1 MSKNN
6 NVNQNA
12 IQIIF
17 PSDME
22 LRKVKKKKR
31 KSPSSSKKKE
41 LIAELKELLQTY
53 DNEIAVAQEKK
64 NKITSRFRRVA

>member
-17 PSDME
+17 PSDVE

-31 KSPSSSKKKE
+31 KSLRNSSIPHCCE
-41 LIAELKELLQTY
+41 T
-53 DNEIAVAQEKK
+53 
-64 NKITSRFRRVA
+64 

>member
-12 IQIIF
+12 IQIVF

-22 LRKVKKKKR
+22 LRKVKKKRKR
-31 KSPSSSKKKE
+31 NRLMK
-41 LIAELKELLQTY
+41 
-53 DNEIAVAQEKK
+53 V
-64 NKITSRFRRVA
+64 RRKT

>member
-17 PSDME
+17 PEDME
-22 LRKVKKKKR
+22 LRKIKKKKR
-31 KSPSSSKKKE
+31 KRNHLMKVKRKS
-41 LIAELKELLQTY
+41 
-53 DNEIAVAQEKK
+53 
-64 NKITSRFRRVA
+64 

>member
-12 IQIIF
+12 IQIVF

-22 LRKVKKKKR
+22 LRKVKKKRKRNLLMKVRR
-31 KSPSSSKKKE
+31 KS
-41 LIAELKELLQTY
+41 
-53 DNEIAVAQEKK
+53 
-64 NKITSRFRRVA
+64 